1 MAIRRRVSRY
11 IAVWPG
17 DDSVSPCYDGQPI
30 TLPPRN
36 VIADP
41 KAPGSK
47 YRFGPARDHDGK
59 AIPGT
64 VLLETD
70 IRPNPQTG
78 GVRTEFD
85 AEAWVDGLLGVNGM
99 TGTGAALQR
108 RGFTVVDD
116 ADDVPA
122 AMRAGRPM
130 WEGVERDRC
139 FAILDEE
146 AARRKSF
153 ADKNQRYVAG
163 PHEAKFRA
171 AHATLLAM
179 NAQAEGAAISDDEL
193 LSVRGMPSQARR
205 EVVFPPAASV
215 SPVVAALESPLQIQA
230 DKLFDECERKGV
242 YLTRP
247 DLAGLVKLDP
257 VVIKSIEAK
266 LAAKL
271 EEKLLEKTKG
281 PDLVRQ

>member
-17 DDSVSPCYDGQPI
+17 DDYVTLCYDGQPI

-36 VIADP
+36 VVADATT
-41 KAPGSK
+41 KGSK
-47 YRFGPARDHDGK
+47 FRFGPAKTAEGK
-59 AIPGT
+59 PIPGT

-70 IRPNPQTG
+70 INPDPTTRG
-78 GVRTEFD
+78 LRTEFD
-85 AEAWVDGLLGVNGM
+85 ATAWVDGLMGVNGM
-99 TGTGAALQR
+99 SGVGGAFEK

-116 ADDVPA
+116 AEDVPA
-122 AMRAGRPM
+122 AHRDGRVK
-130 WEGVERDRC
+130 WEAVERERC
-139 FAILDEE
+139 LAVLDQETV
-146 AARRKSF
+146 RRKAMS
-153 ADKNQRYVAG
+153 DRGQRYIAG
-163 PHEAKFRA
+163 PNDAKVRA
-171 AHATLLAM
+171 AHAALMAM
-179 NAQAEGAAISDDEL
+179 SVKAEEVSLSDDEL
-193 LSVRGMPSQARR
+193 MSAQGILARPAAR
-205 EVVFPPAASV
+205 FEAPIFPPAASV
-215 SPVVAALESPLQIQA
+215 LPVESPLQIQA

-257 VVIKSIEAK
+257 AVIKSIEAK